1 MFLCNSPGPENF
13 SFLIPERTQHT
24 RGFAIVRYMK
34 LPLTLTSTFTFLVHA
49 DVEALLQSAGA
60 TLVPVDLVDGAH
72 FRFVT

>member
-1 MFLCNSPGPENF
+1 M
-13 SFLIPERTQHT
+13 
-24 RGFAIVRYMK
+24 RYMK
-34 LPLTLTSTFTFLVHA
+34 LLLTLTSTFTFLVHA